1 MNAFAHRS
9 YENRR
14 QTIYLA
20 IYDDRVEIKNP
31 GRFPSNFDLARLY
44 SPPIQHSEPRNEK
57 IAHVLYLRK
66 SIETWGRGLTRIADE
81 CNRVGLPVP
90 EVKEEYGCV
99 TTVFKR
105 PDWTGGNTPDRRT
118 GTPATR
124 TGTDTA
130 GTGTTHKLSGTGWT
144 ITGTTG
150 TAGVEDI
157 LACLPKLRKDARANV
172 ESVLHEL
179 IADRNATIP
188 QICART
194 GMALRTINNALAT
207 LRGAGVIKT
216 RSNDNQRTGT
226 AQTTTPEHAVTTLE
240 TTPETS
246 EDRIFLAIKM
256 SPTITVSELANMTG
270 LSIDGVKWNLRKLK
284 SLGKLRRVGHTKGG
298 HWEVLK

>member
-1 MNAFAHRS
+1 MELTSELTITSRCSDRS
-9 YENRR
+9 
-14 QTIYLA
+14 TSSA
-20 IYDDRVEIKNP
+20 
-31 GRFPSNFDLARLY
+31 
-44 SPPIQHSEPRNEK
+44 
-57 IAHVLYLRK
+57 
-66 SIETWGRGLTRIADE
+66 
-81 CNRVGLPVP
+81 
-90 EVKEEYGCV
+90 
-99 TTVFKR
+99 
-105 PDWTGGNTPDRRT
+105 
-118 GTPATR
+118 
-124 TGTDTA
+124 TA

-157 LACLPKLRKDARANV
+157 LARLPKLRKDARANV

>member
-1 MNAFAHRS
+1 MELTSELTITSRCSDRS
-9 YENRR
+9 
-14 QTIYLA
+14 TSSA
-20 IYDDRVEIKNP
+20 T
-31 GRFPSNFDLARLY
+31 AR
-44 SPPIQHSEPRNEK
+44 
-57 IAHVLYLRK
+57 
-66 SIETWGRGLTRIADE
+66 
-81 CNRVGLPVP
+81 
-90 EVKEEYGCV
+90 
-99 TTVFKR
+99 
-105 PDWTGGNTPDRRT
+105 
-118 GTPATR
+118 
-124 TGTDTA
+124 
-130 GTGTTHKLSGTGWT
+130 TGTTHRLSGTVWA

-157 LACLPKLRKDARANV
+157 LARLPKLRKDARANV

-179 IADRNATIP
+179 IADKNATIP

-216 RSNDNQRTGT
+216 RSNDNQGTGT

-246 EDRIFLAIKM
+246 EDRIFWAIKM

>member
-1 MNAFAHRS
+1 MELTSELTITSRCSDRS
-9 YENRR
+9 
-14 QTIYLA
+14 TSSA
-20 IYDDRVEIKNP
+20 T
-31 GRFPSNFDLARLY
+31 AR
-44 SPPIQHSEPRNEK
+44 
-57 IAHVLYLRK
+57 
-66 SIETWGRGLTRIADE
+66 
-81 CNRVGLPVP
+81 
-90 EVKEEYGCV
+90 
-99 TTVFKR
+99 
-105 PDWTGGNTPDRRT
+105 
-118 GTPATR
+118 
-124 TGTDTA
+124 
-130 GTGTTHKLSGTGWT
+130 TGTTHRLSGTVWA

-157 LACLPKLRKDARANV
+157 LARLPKLRKDARANV

-179 IADRNATIP
+179 IADKNATIP

-216 RSNDNQRTGT
+216 RSNDNQGTGT

-240 TTPETS
+240 TTPETTETTPETS
-246 EDRIFLAIKM
+246 ADRIFWAIKM

-298 HWEVLK
+298 HWEVLE

>member
-1 MNAFAHRS
+1 MELTSELTITSRCSDRS
-9 YENRR
+9 
-14 QTIYLA
+14 TSSA
-20 IYDDRVEIKNP
+20 T
-31 GRFPSNFDLARLY
+31 AR
-44 SPPIQHSEPRNEK
+44 
-57 IAHVLYLRK
+57 
-66 SIETWGRGLTRIADE
+66 
-81 CNRVGLPVP
+81 
-90 EVKEEYGCV
+90 
-99 TTVFKR
+99 
-105 PDWTGGNTPDRRT
+105 
-118 GTPATR
+118 
-124 TGTDTA
+124 
-130 GTGTTHKLSGTGWT
+130 TGTTHRLSGTVWA

-157 LACLPKLRKDARANV
+157 LARLPKLRKDARANV

-179 IADRNATIP
+179 IADKNATIP

-216 RSNDNQRTGT
+216 RSNDNQGTGT

-240 TTPETS
+240 TTPETTETTPETS
-246 EDRIFLAIKM
+246 EDRIFWAIKM